1 MKKILITGGAGFI
14 GFNLLKKLS
23 SNKNNLIDVYD
34 NFSRGKKDIEFKKVI
49 KRKNVNFFKV
59 DLTVKFKLKRKYDD
73 IYHFAAIVGVS
84 NVNLNPLITLINNVK
99 PLVTILE
106 EIYSKKLKPK
116 IIFASTSEVYGPVFE
131 LNKNILKFSEQTDL
145 IFPSKVI
152 DRHSYL
158 ISKIYCEK
166 LLELSGL
173 KYIIIR
179 PHNIYGPRMGYSHVI
194 PELINKIKLKKKID
208 VFSPY
213 HSRAFCFIDDAI
225 DQIVKLSLQKKAL
238 NRTFNIG
245 NDSEEIKIIEL
256 AKQLIKLM
264 KSKKNILKQKNSKGS
279 PSRRCPNLNKIKKY
293 IKINKFSKLE
303 DGLNKT
309 IKWYSEYE

>member
-34 NFSRGKKDIEFKKVI
+34 NFFRGKKDIEFKKII
-49 KRKNVNFFKV
+49 KRKNVNFYEV
-59 DLTVKFKLKRKYDD
+59 DLTQKFKLKKNYNE

-99 PLVTILE
+99 PLMTILE
-106 EIYSKKLKPK
+106 ETNVKKLNPK
-116 IIFASTSEVYGPVFE
+116 IIFASTSEVYGPIFE
-131 LNKNILKFSEQTDL
+131 LNKNKLKFSEEIDL
-145 IFPSKVI
+145 IFPSKII

-158 ISKIYCEK
+158 MSKIYCEK

-173 KYIIIR
+173 KYIIVR
-179 PHNIYGPRMGYSHVI
+179 PHNIYGPRMGFSHVI
-194 PELINKIKLKKKID
+194 PELINKIKFEKKIN

-225 DQIVKLSLQKKAL
+225 DQILKLNLQKKAL
-238 NRTFNIG
+238 NNTFNIG
-245 NDSEEIKIIEL
+245 NDSQEIKIIEL
-256 AKQLIKLM
+256 ARKLIKLM

-279 PSRRCPNLNKIKKY
+279 PRRRCPNLNKIKKY
-293 IKINKFSKLE
+293 IKLNKFSKLE
-303 DGLNKT
+303 DGLKKT
-309 IKWYSEYE
+309 IKWYSEYD

>member
-34 NFSRGKKDIEFKKVI
+34 NFFRGKKDIEFKKII
-49 KRKNVNFFKV
+49 KRKNVNFYEV
-59 DLTVKFKLKRKYDD
+59 DLTQKFKLKKNYND

-84 NVNLNPLITLINNVK
+84 NVNLNPLTTLINNVK
-99 PLVTILE
+99 PLMTILE
-106 EIYSKKLKPK
+106 EMNVKKLSPK
-116 IIFASTSEVYGPVFE
+116 IIFASTSEVYGPIFE
-131 LNKNILKFSEQTDL
+131 LNKNKLKFSEEIDL
-145 IFPSKVI
+145 IFPSKII

-158 ISKIYCEK
+158 MSKIYCEK

-173 KYIIIR
+173 KYIIVR
-179 PHNIYGPRMGYSHVI
+179 PHNIYGPRMGFSHVI
-194 PELINKIKLKKKID
+194 PELINKIKFEKKIN

-225 DQIVKLSLQKKAL
+225 DQILKLNLQKKAL
-238 NRTFNIG
+238 NNTFNIG
-245 NDSEEIKIIEL
+245 NDSQEIKIIEL
-256 AKQLIKLM
+256 ARQLIKLM
-264 KSKKNILKQKNSKGS
+264 QSKKNILKQKNSKGS

-293 IKINKFSKLE
+293 IKLNKFSKLE
-303 DGLNKT
+303 DGLKKT
-309 IKWYSEYE
+309 IKWYSEYD

>member
-14 GFNLLKKLS
+14 GFNLLKRLS

-34 NFSRGKKDIEFKKVI
+34 NFFRGKKDIEFKKVI
-49 KRKNVNFFKV
+49 KRKNVNFFKI
-59 DLTVKFKLKRKYDD
+59 DLTVKFKLRRKYDD

-84 NVNLNPLITLINNVK
+84 NVNLDPLRTLTNNVK

-106 EIYSKKLKPK
+106 EINNKKLKPK

-131 LNKNILKFSEQTDL
+131 MNKNIIKFSEQTDL

-152 DRHSYL
+152 NRHSYL
-158 ISKIYCEK
+158 MSKIYCEK
-166 LLELSGL
+166 LLELSGQ
-173 KYIIIR
+173 KYIIVR
-179 PHNIYGPRMGYSHVI
+179 PHNIYGPRMGFSHVI
-194 PELINKIKLKKKID
+194 PELINKIKFKKKIN

-238 NRTFNIG
+238 NKTFNIG
-245 NDSEEIKIIEL
+245 NDSEEIKIMEL
-256 AKQLIKLM
+256 ATQLIKLM
-264 KSKKNILKQKNSKGS
+264 KSKKKILKQKNFKGS

-293 IKINKFSKLE
+293 IKLNKFSKLE

-309 IKWYSEYE
+309 IRWYSEYE

>member
-34 NFSRGKKDIEFKKVI
+34 NFFRGKKDIEFKKII
-49 KRKNVNFFKV
+49 KRKNVNFYEV
-59 DLTVKFKLKRKYDD
+59 DLTQKFKLKKNYNE

-99 PLVTILE
+99 PLMTILE
-106 EIYSKKLKPK
+106 EINVKKLNPK
-116 IIFASTSEVYGPVFE
+116 IIFASTSEVYGPIFE
-131 LNKNILKFSEQTDL
+131 LNKNKLKFSEEVDL
-145 IFPSKVI
+145 IFPSKII

-158 ISKIYCEK
+158 MSKIYCEK

-173 KYIIIR
+173 KYIIVR
-179 PHNIYGPRMGYSHVI
+179 PHNIYGPRMGFSHVI
-194 PELINKIKLKKKID
+194 PELINKIKFEKKIN

-225 DQIVKLSLQKKAL
+225 DQILKLNLQKKAL
-238 NRTFNIG
+238 NNTFNIG
-245 NDSEEIKIIEL
+245 NDSQEVKIIEL
-256 AKQLIKLM
+256 ARELIKLM
-264 KSKKNILKQKNSKGS
+264 QSKKNISKQKNSIGS

-293 IKINKFSKLE
+293 IKLNKFSKLE
-303 DGLNKT
+303 DGLKKT
-309 IKWYSEYE
+309 IKWYSEYD

>member
-34 NFSRGKKDIEFKKVI
+34 NFFRGKKDIEFKKII
-49 KRKNVNFFKV
+49 KRKNVNFYEV
-59 DLTVKFKLKRKYDD
+59 DLTQKFKLKKNYNE

-99 PLVTILE
+99 PLMTILE
-106 EIYSKKLKPK
+106 EINVKKLNPK
-116 IIFASTSEVYGPVFE
+116 IIFASTSEVYGPIFE
-131 LNKNILKFSEQTDL
+131 LNKNKLKFSEEIDL
-145 IFPSKVI
+145 IFPSKII

-158 ISKIYCEK
+158 MSKIYCEK

-173 KYIIIR
+173 KYIIVR
-179 PHNIYGPRMGYSHVI
+179 PHNIYGPRMGFSHVI
-194 PELINKIKLKKKID
+194 PELINKIKFEKKIN

-225 DQIVKLSLQKKAL
+225 DQILKLNLQKKAL
-238 NRTFNIG
+238 NNTFNIG
-245 NDSEEIKIIEL
+245 NDSQEIKIIEL

-264 KSKKNILKQKNSKGS
+264 QSKKNILRQKNSKGS

-293 IKINKFSKLE
+293 IKLNKFSKLE
-303 DGLNKT
+303 DGLKKT
-309 IKWYSEYE
+309 IKWYSEYD

>member
-34 NFSRGKKDIEFKKVI
+34 NFFRGKKDIEFKKII
-49 KRKNVNFFKV
+49 KRKNVNFYEV
-59 DLTVKFKLKRKYDD
+59 DLTQKFKLKKNYNE

-84 NVNLNPLITLINNVK
+84 NVNLNPLTTLINNVK
-99 PLVTILE
+99 PLMTILE
-106 EIYSKKLKPK
+106 EINVKKLNPK
-116 IIFASTSEVYGPVFE
+116 IIFASTSEVYGPIFE
-131 LNKNILKFSEQTDL
+131 LNKNKLKFSEEIDL
-145 IFPSKVI
+145 IFPSKII

-158 ISKIYCEK
+158 MSKIYCEK

-173 KYIIIR
+173 KYIIVR
-179 PHNIYGPRMGYSHVI
+179 PHNIYGPRMGFSHVI
-194 PELINKIKLKKKID
+194 PELINKIKLEKKIN

-225 DQIVKLSLQKKAL
+225 DQILKLNLQKKAL
-238 NRTFNIG
+238 NNTFNIG
-245 NDSEEIKIIEL
+245 NDSQEIKIIEL
-256 AKQLIKLM
+256 ARKLIKLM

-293 IKINKFSKLE
+293 IRLNKFSKLE
-303 DGLNKT
+303 DGLKKT
-309 IKWYSEYE
+309 IKWYSEYD